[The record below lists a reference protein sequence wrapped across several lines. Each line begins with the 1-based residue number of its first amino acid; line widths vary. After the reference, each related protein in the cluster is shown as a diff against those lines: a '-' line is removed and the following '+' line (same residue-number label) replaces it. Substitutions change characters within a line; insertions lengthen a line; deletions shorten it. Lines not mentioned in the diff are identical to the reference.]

1 MGLVLLFVRFEL
13 AYSGSLS
20 SSSSVLSC
28 WPFLAPSLSRDLL
41 PVGLEELLLDLLVD
55 YFFSACPPSSLD
67 YSAEGAVFSFRLVC
81 LLLLFWVDDL
91 LD

>member
-1 MGLVLLFVRFEL
+1 MAFVLLFVRFEL

-20 SSSSVLSC
+20 SSSSVLTC
-28 WPFLAPSLSRDLL
+28 WAFLVPSLSRVLL

-55 YFFSACPPSSLD
+55 YFFNAGPPSSLD
-67 YSAEGAVFSFRLVC
+67 YSIEGAVFSFRLAC